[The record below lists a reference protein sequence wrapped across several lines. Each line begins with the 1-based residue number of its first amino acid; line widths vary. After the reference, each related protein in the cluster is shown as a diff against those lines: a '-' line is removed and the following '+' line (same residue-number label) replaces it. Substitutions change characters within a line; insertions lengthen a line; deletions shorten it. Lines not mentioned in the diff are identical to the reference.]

1 MFTIY
6 GKKECPRCYQVK
18 TVFEMLGRPYVYKEL
33 DKDYTTEEFEA
44 KFPNVIALPQ
54 VMMDDKVIGDAN
66 QTLKYLKEHR
76 VYSNDTQ

>member
-6 GKKECPRCYQVK
+6 GKEKCPMCYKVK
-18 TVFEMLGRPYVYKEL
+18 TVFDMLGRPYVYKEL
-33 DKDYTTEEFEA
+33 DKDYTAEEFEL
-44 KFPNVIALPQ
+44 KFPDVIDLPQ

-76 VYSNDTQ
+76 VYSNDT

>member
-1 MFTIY
+1 
-6 GKKECPRCYQVK
+6 
-18 TVFEMLGRPYVYKEL
+18 MLGRPYVYKEL

-54 VMMDDKVIGDAN
+54 IMMDDKVIGDAN

-76 VYSNDTQ
+76 LT

>member
-6 GKKECPRCYQVK
+6 GKEKCPMCYKVK
-18 TVFEMLGRPYVYKEL
+18 TVFDMLGRPYVYKEL
-33 DKDYTTEEFEA
+33 DKDYTAEEFEL
-44 KFPNVIALPQ
+44 KFPDVIDLPQ

-76 VYSNDTQ
+76 VYTNDT